1 VDISTEKWADI
12 NRRYGPRAARG
23 PDGIGHHD
31 LRKMPEIFQN
41 ELVDILNQ
49 CEQCTYWPEVW
60 RTGFVHSLEKKE
72 GATKVNEYRPVI
84 IFSMIYRSWGSLRAQ
99 KFLHFLSKL
108 GDDKQLGFMPGRE
121 VAEVWMLL
129 QGLVEVSIQEG
140 EELMGFVTDI
150 RKAFESLPRDP
161 IFEIA
166 LHLGLPVRPLQLWK
180 HFLSTTE
187 RRFMVRGE
195 ISEAVLS
202 NHGFPEGC
210 SLSCV
215 AMSIV
220 GLTLHSYMNEFSK
233 RCDTIS
239 YVDNIELLARHLGSL
254 QHGVLTMQ
262 TWTEMRKLELDE
274 DKSYLW
280 TTKATGRKEAKVLG

>member
-1 VDISTEKWADI
+1 
-12 NRRYGPRAARG
+12 
-23 PDGIGHHD
+23 
-31 LRKMPEIFQN
+31 
-41 ELVDILNQ
+41 
-49 CEQCTYWPEVW
+49 
-60 RTGFVHSLEKKE
+60 
-72 GATKVNEYRPVI
+72 
-84 IFSMIYRSWGSLRAQ
+84 MIYRSWGSLRAQ

-108 GDDKQLGFMPGRE
+108 VDDKQLGFMPGRE